1 MYMCMKNEHAHS
13 QMLVLLNIKASGASY
28 DPQIITIR
36 GARGAKCCTVFG
48 EPPVTGWFGDDWIS
62 FVHWNQ
68 FPSKTPPNTGGVA
81 VSRAETCAGCKNK
94 KNHDFDLV

>member
-1 MYMCMKNEHAHS
+1 MCMKNEHAHS

-68 FPSKTPPNTGGVA
+68 FPSKTPPNTGG
-81 VSRAETCAGCKNK
+81 
-94 KNHDFDLV
+94 